1 MTGVLKVIAE
11 AKVVKGWRL
20 SILSLLLGLHDEGFK
35 LKLSWNEAFIYH
47 LLLLFD
53 RSLNLGKLG
62 FMVSELDGQVID
74 SLVVAL
80 KLFLVFISEL
90 LRRLLLWILD
100 LLFNFFKLAGQILL
114 LMLKFLNRFFDLF

>member
-1 MTGVLKVIAE
+1 MTGVLKVITK

-20 SILSLLLGLHDEGFK
+20 SIVSFLLGLHDEGFK
-35 LKLSWNEAFIYH
+35 FKLSWNEAFIYH
-47 LLLLFD
+47 LVFLFY
-53 RSLNLGKLG
+53 RSLKLGKLG

-80 KLFLVFISEL
+80 KRFLIFISQL
-90 LRRLLLWILD
+90 LWRLLLWILD
-100 LLFNFFKLAGQILL
+100 LLFDFFKLAGQILL

>member
-1 MTGVLKVIAE
+1 
-11 AKVVKGWRL
+11 
-20 SILSLLLGLHDEGFK
+20 
-35 LKLSWNEAFIYH
+35 
-47 LLLLFD
+47 
-53 RSLNLGKLG
+53 
-62 FMVSELDGQVID
+62 MVSELDGQVID